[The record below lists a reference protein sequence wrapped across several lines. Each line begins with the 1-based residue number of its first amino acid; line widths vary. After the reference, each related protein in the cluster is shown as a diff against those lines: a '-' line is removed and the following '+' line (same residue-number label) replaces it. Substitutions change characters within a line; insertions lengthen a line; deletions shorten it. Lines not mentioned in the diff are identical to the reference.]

1 MKSAC
6 FLFASLVL
14 LATPAIA
21 GSSPNGT
28 GHPAT
33 TGSSS
38 RPAMQGSRGADY
50 QTWLHRHDGLRQ
62 FNPPS
67 QTQQQ
72 QRDYN
77 TWLHRHDGL
86 RQFNPPSSGAGSSFR

>member
-1 MKSAC
+1 MKSAY

-14 LATPAIA
+14 LAAPAMA
-21 GSSPNGT
+21 GSSTTGS

-38 RPAMQGSRGADY
+38 RPLMQGSRGADY
-50 QTWLHRHDGLRQ
+50 QTWLHRHDGLRK

-67 QTQQQ
+67 QTSQ

-86 RQFNPPSSGAGSSFR
+86 RQLDRKSVV

>member
-1 MKSAC
+1 MKSAYC
-6 FLFASLVL
+6 LFASLVL
-14 LATPAIA
+14 LAAPAIA
-21 GSSPNGT
+21 VSSSNGS

-38 RPAMQGSRGADY
+38 RPAMQGNRGADY
-50 QTWLHRHDGLRQ
+50 QTWVHRHDGLRQ

-86 RQFNPPSSGAGSSFR
+86 RQFNPPPTSSGSSFR

>member
-1 MKSAC
+1 MRT
-6 FLFASLVL
+6 ASFVLVSLSL
-14 LATPAIA
+14 LATPAFA
-21 GSSPNGT
+21 GSSP
-28 GHPAT
+28 
-33 TGSSS
+33 GSSTHPS
-38 RPAMQGSRGADY
+38 ISSGTSQPAMQSNRGADY

-67 QTQQQ
+67 QTSQ

-86 RQFNPPSSGAGSSFR
+86 RQFNPPGGSGSSFR